1 MRRGYTGKVNINMN
15 LHLGPVMLDVVG
27 ATLTDDDRK
36 RLTHPLTGGVILFSR
51 NFQSPAQLAALT
63 AEIHALRTPP
73 LLIAVDHEG
82 GRVQRF
88 RDGFTAIPP
97 MRELGVAWE
106 KNATQAKQLAQDT
119 GYVLAAELRAR
130 GVDLTFAPVLDV
142 DFKRSSVIGDR
153 AFHADPEIIAPLAQ
167 ALVHG
172 FQLGGMSSV
181 GKHFPGHG
189 HVRADSHHEIPV
201 DDRSY
206 VDIEQCD
213 LIPFRRLIGAGLA
226 AVMPAHV
233 IYPQVDVLP
242 AGFSP
247 KWLKQILRKQL
258 KFDGVIFS
266 DDLSMEGAKGV
277 GGIVA
282 RANAA
287 LSAGCDMVLVCN
299 DAGAADELLAGL
311 EYHMPAVGQARLAAM
326 RGRGPVQGMAA
337 LSALPEYQ
345 RALAVV
351 QAIGKREGDLFA

>member
-1 MRRGYTGKVNINMN
+1 MNKINN
-15 LHLGPVMLDVVG
+15 LNLGSVMLDVLG
-27 ATLTDDDRK
+27 TSLNADDRK
-36 RLTHPLTGGVILFSR
+36 RLLHPLTGGVILFSR
-51 NFQSPAQLAALT
+51 NFESPAQLAKLT
-63 AEIHALRTPP
+63 AEIHALRTPA

-97 MRELGVAWE
+97 MRELGVAWD
-106 KNATQAKQLAQDT
+106 KNAVAAKKLAQDT
-119 GYVLAAELRAR
+119 GYVLATELRAH
-130 GVDLTFAPVLDV
+130 GVDLTFAPVLAV

-172 FQLGGMSSV
+172 FNLGGMSSV

-189 HVRADSHHEIPV
+189 HVRADSHHEVPV

-213 LIPFRRLIGAGLA
+213 LIPFRRLIGAGLG

-233 IYPQVDVLP
+233 IFPQVDAEP
-242 AGFSP
+242 AGFSS
-247 KWLKQILRKQL
+247 KWLKQILRQQL
-258 KFDGVIFS
+258 EFDGVIFS
-266 DDLSMEGAKGV
+266 DDLSMEGANAGSGAGGV
-277 GGIVA
+277 VA

-287 LSAGCDMVLVCN
+287 LKAGCDMVLVCN

-311 EYHMPAVGQARLAAM
+311 DYQMPAVGQARLTRM
-326 RGRGPVQGMAA
+326 RGRGAIHDMATLA
-337 LSALPEYQ
+337 GVAEYQ
-345 RALAVV
+345 RALLAV
-351 QAIGKREGDLFA
+351 QSIGKREGDLFA